1 MKKSLLVMAIST
13 ALPFQAQAIINGEA
27 VSYSDHPEVART
39 SYSGAYCTSTIVA
52 HQWVLTADH
61 CIEGNR
67 TNGEIML
74 EVGATLDKN
83 WPVTVANKDYFF
95 GKLSVE
101 AKVGDPENNNGWVT
115 FEEDRASSFVS
126 STTKENAGEN
136 ASPTY
141 DRNPSTDRDSSF
153 RNEIGQTQMVKA
165 LGANADVAL
174 IRMEDSP
181 NITAT
186 GYFAEFSDIKLLGSA
201 ERPNGYTKHGN
212 GNVQEV
218 MMFGIG
224 PENEQTDFAQSRLEA
239 AYGAVWYPND
249 TKGDIANCE
258 RKDADYGFKCI
269 SSDYSPSGFH
279 TNDEDGIRAGSVSY
293 IAWDQNPSGDRE
305 EGNFVMTQGGNSG
318 SGIRMKN
325 QRTGNWDLFAVVA
338 SGADTFF
345 VEENA
350 QYGENSHTDAM
361 GDIGNFGY
369 READL
374 KGGGWYWDDVYA
386 DLNAVRMHPEWNSSG
401 KFGVRPTVV
410 GTMAYPAFQK
420 HILWEINAL
429 NSPKVQM
436 LPQGVE
442 VDVRFQN
449 LSKNGVVDMES
460 ILKASGDVR
469 IVNFSYEKKGANT
482 ACTAVEQF
490 DSCVVTLVSDNGEK
504 GRVDMGFTGS
514 NQPEQFMYINDK
526 PRQGEWLEPPVVD
539 PENPTNPPVSGGG
552 SSGGSVGLIGLI
564 GLIGLG
570 FIRKFK
576 IIK

>member
-1 MKKSLLVMAIST
+1 MNKTSLAMAITIATS
-13 ALPFQAQAIINGEA
+13 FQAQAIINGEP
-27 VSYSDHPEVART
+27 VNYSDHPEIART

-74 EVGATLDKN
+74 ERGATLDKS

-95 GKLSVE
+95 GRLSVE
-101 AKVGDPENNNGWVT
+101 AKVGDPANNNGWVN
-115 FEEDRASSFVS
+115 FEEDRASSFTSKLVVD
-126 STTKENAGEN
+126 ENTQ
-136 ASPTY
+136 PLY
-141 DRNPSTDRDSSF
+141 DRNLDLGRYETDP
-153 RNEIGQTQMVKA
+153 RNTDHAGNPLSNKA

-201 ERPNGYTKHGN
+201 ERPNGYTKHSN
-212 GNVQEV
+212 GDVQEV

-224 PENEQTDFAQSRLEA
+224 PENEQTDFAQSRLEV

-258 RKDADYGFKCI
+258 RKDTDYGFKCI
-269 SSDYSPSGFH
+269 SSDYSPSGFY
-279 TNDEDGIRAGSVSY
+279 TSDEDGIREGSVSY
-293 IAWDQNPSGDRE
+293 IAWNQNPSGDRE

-325 QRTGNWDLFAVVA
+325 QRTGDWDIFAVVA
-338 SGADTFF
+338 SGTDTYY

-361 GDIGNFGY
+361 GDIGSFGY

-386 DLNAVRMHPEWNSSG
+386 DLNAVRMHPEWNSNG

-410 GTMAYPAFQK
+410 GTMTYPAFQK

-436 LPQGVE
+436 LPKGIE

-460 ILKASGDVR
+460 ILQASGDVR

-490 DSCVVTLVSDNGEK
+490 DSCVVTLISDNAEK
-504 GRVDMGFTGS
+504 GRVNMGFTGS
-514 NQPEQFMYINDK
+514 NQPDQFMYINDQ
-526 PRQGEWLEPPVVD
+526 PLQGEWLEPPVVEPD
-539 PENPTNPPVSGGG
+539 EPTNPSSDGG
-552 SSGGSVGLIGLI
+552 SSGGSFGLFTLISMFGFGLI
-564 GLIGLG
+564 
-570 FIRKFK
+570 RKK
-576 IIK
+576 R